1 MINDESVQ
9 IIIEKTPYTVNKYY
23 SGVYIQ
29 NDEEFEFT
37 LVTSENTDTSHG
49 ESIIEIEFID
59 GEPMNVESA
68 INKIKDQF

>member
-37 LVTSENTDTSHG
+37 L
-49 ESIIEIEFID
+49 IEIEFID